1 MKKNL
6 PYIIP
11 IFRSVLFII
20 GGLLFVAV
28 SGQSLTEI
36 SRWWPVL
43 CVIFNLI
50 TILVLICVCKFEGTD
65 YKALIHFKRDQLSFK
80 NILFITLLMLS
91 IGVGGLYVFGL
102 FIYGHV
108 PTILIQP
115 IPIWIAAI
123 NTILLPVTIVFAELP
138 LYFGYSFNRIKEQTG
153 NRTLA
158 MSYIIFFYALQ
169 HSFIP
174 LLLDWKYILFRFLSF
189 LPLMIV
195 LGVLYNKKKAL
206 APLMIGHGFLDL
218 ATGIQILISS
228 IFPGVFEM
236 MQQGNRLT

>member
-1 MKKNL
+1 MKKSL

-11 IFRSVLFII
+11 IFRSVLFVI
-20 GGLLFVAV
+20 GGLLFAAV

-43 CVIFNLI
+43 CVFFNII
-50 TILVLICVCKFEGTD
+50 TIFILIFVSKFEGTD
-65 YKALIHFKRDQLSFK
+65 YKSLIQFKKSQLNFK
-80 NILFITLLMLS
+80 NISFITLLMLS
-91 IGVGGLYVFGL
+91 VGVGGLYLFGL

-123 NTILLPVTIVFAELP
+123 NIILLPVTIVFAELP
-138 LYFGYSFNRIKEQTG
+138 LYFGFSFNKIKEQTG
-153 NRTLA
+153 NKILA

-174 LLLDWKYILFRFLSF
+174 LLFDWKYILFRFLSF
-189 LPLMIV
+189 LPLLIV
-195 LGVLYNKKKAL
+195 LGILYNKKKAL

-228 IFPGVFEM
+228 VFPGIFEL
-236 MQQGNRLT
+236 MQQGSSLT